1 MCIRIYV
8 TKKDMSIKSTDK
20 DFIPKFLSLGND
32 EVCTD
37 VVEIGEIKA
46 LSTCRTRQRPIK
58 AGCSA
63 MNYLGSACT
72 LGWFA
77 KNKKKGE
84 EEFTGI
90 VANNHCCAREN
101 KASKG
106 EAYLYP
112 SPYDGG
118 MLSDKVAEHWRHVD
132 IHFNDFTCPYRN
144 FLRKFFTPFYIKQVV
159 NEIDAGLELITI
171 PLTDVLFEIFKIG
184 KVKGKRRGTLG
195 ELMKKS
201 GRTTGFTDKG
211 NLIDND
217 WYGEIQYSRGTAQFG
232 PCGLISK
239 DNFSAGGDSS
249 SAILT
254 ELDDCLV
261 GLLFAGSESHTIYCH
276 FDRVEDL
283 LEVEFIVS

>member
-1 MCIRIYV
+1 MCFRVYV
-8 TKKDMSIKSTDK
+8 TKKDYSIKSTDK
-20 DFIPKFLSLGND
+20 DYIPDFLSLGNG
-32 EVCTD
+32 EICTD
-37 VVEIGEIKA
+37 VIEIGKIKA
-46 LSTCRTRQRPIK
+46 LEVCRTRDRSIK

-63 MNYLGSACT
+63 MNYLGSACS

-112 SPYDGG
+112 SPYDSGKS
-118 MLSDKVAEHWRHVD
+118 SDKVAEHWRH
-132 IHFNDFTCPYRN
+132 INLIYNGYTCSYRN
-144 FLRKFFTPFYIKQVV
+144 FFHRIRKPFIKESK
-159 NEIDAGLELITI
+159 NEIDAGLERIVI
-171 PLTDVLFEIFKIG
+171 PLNDVLFEIFKIG
-184 KVKGKRRGTLG
+184 KVKGKRRGIEG

-201 GRTTGFTDKG
+201 GRTTGFTNKG
-211 NLIDND
+211 TLIDNN
-217 WYGEIQYSRGTAQFG
+217 WYGEVQYSRGTVSFG
-232 PCGLISK
+232 PCGLIAK

-261 GLLFAGSESHTIYCH
+261 GLLFAGSTSHTIYCH

-283 LEVEFIVS
+283 LEIEFIVS